1 MIYCYSIILSGV
13 NFLSYNRETN
23 IKTFLA
29 SLIFVIVIAAFA
41 VAGFLV
47 FGGEAPAEED
57 VYPWITSD
65 HAAVGGL
72 LDGTYYSGEKNPSG
86 VLSYK
91 IAGEITVGPDG
102 KGDFKIENSGKNTC
116 LIKVSI
122 AINGE
127 TMYQT
132 GYIKPNEHISEDMLD
147 SVPAVGT
154 YSAEAI
160 FEGFDPN
167 TESSIGAAKENIT
180 ITVIP

>member
-1 MIYCYSIILSGV
+1 MIYYYSIILSGV
-13 NFLSYNRETN
+13 NFLSYNRENN
-23 IKTFLA
+23 IKTFVA
-29 SLIFVIVIAAFA
+29 SLVFIILIAAFA
-41 VAGFLV
+41 VAGFFI

-57 VYPWITSD
+57 IYPWITSD
-65 HAAVGGL
+65 RAAVSGM
-72 LDGTYYSGEKNPSG
+72 LDGTYYKGEKNSSG

-122 AINGE
+122 AVNGE
-127 TMYQT
+127 IIYQT
-132 GYIKPNEHISEDMLD
+132 GYIKPNEHILSDMLD
-147 SVPAVGT
+147 SVPLTGT
-154 YSAEAI
+154 YNAEAI

-167 TESSIGAAKENIT
+167 TESSIGAAKENII

>member
-1 MIYCYSIILSGV
+1 M
-13 NFLSYNRETN
+13 
-23 IKTFLA
+23 
-29 SLIFVIVIAAFA
+29 
-41 VAGFLV
+41 
-47 FGGEAPAEED
+47 
-57 VYPWITSD
+57 
-65 HAAVGGL
+65 GGL
-72 LDGTYYSGEKNPSG
+72 LDGTYYSGEKNPAG

-127 TMYQT
+127 KIYQT
-132 GYIKPNEHISEDMLD
+132 GYIKPNEHILSDILD
-147 SVPAVGT
+147 LVPEVGT

-167 TESSIGAAKENIT
+167 TENSIGAAKENIT